1 MIIVFILLQRPF
13 IEGLTVCSGKD
24 LY

>member
-1 MIIVFILLQRPF
+1 MIIVFILLQRHF
-13 IEGLTVCSGKD
+13 IEGLTAGSGKD